1 MQSINGMTSFNELV
15 QGCGFVGEVGRN
27 LCCGQV
33 MVLARAFGD
42 FASPEGDGLFA
53 IGHDVRSS
61 SPSLAEAVSMGLRSG
76 GHHVTHIGVC
86 TKPLLEWY
94 IDYKGLHGGIMI
106 TGGCGLPEWN
116 GLRLYDKS
124 ARPVPASAVLES
136 LETWDLNRLFSR
148 PCEPELRHD
157 APLQAYVAHLRQ
169 RFRPATPINLCI
181 DAGNG
186 PAGPEIEAIVAH
198 FPQMRLQ
205 RVGFE
210 PDATFPLRG
219 PDPFSPPAQQVLSNS
234 VTANGCH
241 LGAALD
247 ADCDLLSVRDEHG
260 QKVPADVVGALLAL
274 ALAPRN
280 PGHRVLYGSG
290 VRPSVLRYLSQAQIP
305 THPIDELPC
314 ATYAALRQGDACL
327 YFDSIGHYAFG
338 DFPGTANA
346 LLALLE
352 LINHLTASGR
362 AMSCLVKEID
372 TAPLP
377 DQTPVP
383 TIGDQ
388 S

>member
-1 MQSINGMTSFNELV
+1 MKEVHDVAVFKDLV
-15 QGCGFVGEVGRN
+15 HGCTFLGEIGQG
-27 LCCGQV
+27 LCCSQV
-33 MVLARAFGD
+33 MALARAFGD
-42 FASPEGDGLFA
+42 FVSPEGDGLFV

-94 IDYKGLHGGIMI
+94 IDFRGLHGGIMI
-106 TGGCGLPEWN
+106 TGGCAQPQWN
-116 GLRLYDKS
+116 GLRLYDRG
-124 ARPVPASAVLES
+124 ARPVPAAAVVES
-136 LETWDLNRLFSR
+136 LATWDLNRLFSR

-157 APLQAYVAHLRQ
+157 EPLQAYAAHLRQ
-169 RFRPATPINLCI
+169 RFRPSTPINLCL
-181 DAGNG
+181 DAGTG
-186 PAGPEIEAIVAH
+186 PVGPEIEAISAH
-198 FPQMRLQ
+198 FPQMRIQ

-210 PDATFPLRG
+210 SNADVPTRD
-219 PDPFSPPAQQVLSNS
+219 PDPLATG
-234 VTANGCH
+234 VTSHGCQ
-241 LGAALD
+241 LGATLD

-260 QKVPADVVGALLAL
+260 QPVPADVVGALLAL
-274 ALAPRN
+274 ALAPKN
-280 PGHRVLYGSG
+280 PGRCVLYGSG
-290 VRPSVLRYLSQAQIP
+290 VRPSVLRYLSQAQMP
-305 THPIDELPC
+305 THLIEELPC
-314 ATYAALRQGDACL
+314 VTYAALHLDDAFL
-327 YFDSIGHYAFG
+327 YFDSAGHYAFG

-372 TAPLP
+372 TAPLT
-377 DQTPVP
+377 DKTPVP